1 MSSAKWQPFCQGL
14 NVLMCIWLSL
24 QDSGP
29 AARRLFSGI
38 QPTGVPHIG
47 NYFGAISQWVE
58 LQNSGNY
65 DDVIFSVVDMHSITL
80 PQDPVEL
87 R

>member
-1 MSSAKWQPFCQGL
+1 MSSGKRRPFCL
-14 NVLMCIWLSL
+14 SLDVLICLWLSP

-29 AARRLFSGI
+29 VAPRLFSGI